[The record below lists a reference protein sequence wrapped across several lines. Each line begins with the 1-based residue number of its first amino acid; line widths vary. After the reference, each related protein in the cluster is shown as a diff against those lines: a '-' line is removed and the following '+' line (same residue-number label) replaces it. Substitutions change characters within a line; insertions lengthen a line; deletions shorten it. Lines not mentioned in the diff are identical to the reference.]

1 MTALEL
7 YSGLGRAEHST
18 SRELRAGVGEL
29 GEYRE
34 FRCARDVT
42 RFRGKPRHIDPS
54 KRTRRRARAHLGGID
69 RVVRL
74 PGKLAGC
81 GGPTADGGR
90 GKKTDRA
97 AGDRCGSD
105 RPAIRRRQ
113 GANQAGPRPIEA
125 EAG

>member
-42 RFRGKPRHIDPS
+42 RISRQAAPHRSFEAYASPRS
-54 KRTRRRARAHLGGID
+54 
-69 RVVRL
+69 
-74 PGKLAGC
+74 
-81 GGPTADGGR
+81 
-90 GKKTDRA
+90 
-97 AGDRCGSD
+97 GS
-105 RPAIRRRQ
+105 
-113 GANQAGPRPIEA
+113 PRWH
-125 EAG
+125 